1 MTPTRPSEAVLHHH
15 VHAVGVVLHAV
26 HVLARTV
33 EVLAGHLAARRERI
47 EDVAED
53 ILPLLCPIARA
64 LDTNVDTLLQFEE
77 GLSQER
83 ISELV
88 NDLVEKARAGNREEA
103 EAMLL
108 KQLHTYPSS
117 SALKYNAA
125 TVLDFFTMIFPM
137 EPPEKKDDWRKQKQ
151 HLLEEVRSSGNS
163 QYWQGAVYGLAAIAI
178 QDEELEKAELLLKEL
193 PENSTEA
200 TLFWTQLYLKKK
212 EPEKALEVSQHR
224 LYDLVRQVQ
233 LCLTTMMNGGMITDN
248 DITLEIC
255 EVYHQLE
262 TIFGV
267 GGGVSE
273 GFFVEAYRR
282 MDRPED
288 ALNSLIKMI
297 EASIGPIKEPNPL
310 LFSPAIQLNPGQS
323 ATTPELKQIL
333 LNGIMTDEFFA
344 GYLDREELQEAIEKL
359 RQDIN

>member
-1 MTPTRPSEAVLHHH
+1 MNSNLGARIADLRRAKGMTQEQLAG
-15 VHAVGVVLHAV
+15 AVGVSAPAV
-26 HVLARTV
+26 SKWETSASCP
-33 EVLAGHLAARRERI
+33 
-47 EDVAED
+47 D
-53 ILPLLCPIARA
+53 ISLLCPIARA

-178 QDEELEKAELLLKEL
+178 QDEE
-193 PENSTEA
+193 
-200 TLFWTQLYLKKK
+200 QY
-212 EPEKALEVSQHR
+212 
-224 LYDLVRQVQ
+224 
-233 LCLTTMMNGGMITDN
+233 GGHFVLDTA
-248 DITLEIC
+248 
-255 EVYHQLE
+255 
-262 TIFGV
+262 
-267 GGGVSE
+267 VSE
-273 GFFVEAYRR
+273 EKGAGK
-282 MDRPED
+282 
-288 ALNSLIKMI
+288 STGGI
-297 EASIGPIKEPNPL
+297 
-310 LFSPAIQLNPGQS
+310 PAPS
-323 ATTPELKQIL
+323 V
-333 LNGIMTDEFFA
+333 
-344 GYLDREELQEAIEKL
+344 
-359 RQDIN
+359 